1 MDEYHSIET
10 AEVAVNS
17 INGDQKYPQPQAQLL
32 LETTKIIFVSV
43 ETTWPYPAS
52 AIVQKW

>member
-1 MDEYHSIET
+1 MDEYHSTET
-10 AEVAVNS
+10 TEVAENS

-32 LETTKIIFVSV
+32 LATVKTIFVSV

-52 AIVQKW
+52 AIVQK